1 MVGRVFKFSNKSV
14 FHIFKKISFSFETFP
29 LHLLTFFH
37 TNDEWFPHSGNMK
50 MPFSYPTSWW
60 LCCWCWWWWGWWLG
74 PPLPHCLT
82 TPCWWWSEMYGVS
95 RGRTTL
101 QEKYQ
106 ANYESVFRQRV
117 IWLCALVLAK
127 LAPSPHFFGD
137 EMSLNATPKSQ
148 QKCGNQQ

>member
-1 MVGRVFKFSNKSV
+1 MHEIICPWIQYMNLLHFLFKEEVALKVFIWERKNKDISV
-14 FHIFKKISFSFETFP
+14 KTRTFARP
-29 LHLLTFFH
+29 L
-37 TNDEWFPHSGNMK
+37 
-50 MPFSYPTSWW
+50 SWW
-60 LCCWCWWWWGWWLG
+60 LCCWCWWGWGGWLG

-117 IWLCALVLAK
+117 NWLCALVLAK

-137 EMSLNATPKSQ
+137 KMSLNATPKSQ
-148 QKCGNQQ
+148 QKNVNQQ